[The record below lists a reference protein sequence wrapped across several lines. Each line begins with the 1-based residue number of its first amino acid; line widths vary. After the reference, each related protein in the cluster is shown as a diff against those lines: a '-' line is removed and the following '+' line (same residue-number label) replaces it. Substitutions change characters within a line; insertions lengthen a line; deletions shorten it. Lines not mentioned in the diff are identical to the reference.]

1 MEPADFRDGDYA
13 PSLIIGRGTG
23 VSFGRSRRQYRLRSA
38 ANGGLTSLT
47 TPPTLLISHTTRDKR
62 DHDLAHRLAA
72 GLQERGARVWI
83 APDSLPVGREWKE
96 GLVAGIMENCSHFL
110 VILSAASIQS
120 KWVLDEIQLARRR
133 YEKEPEFSVMSLA
146 TGTLEKFRNDE
157 FLNKF
162 QSVPYHTDFHAQLE
176 AVAQAAE
183 LRPSV
188 PDNVRALIAEKTR
201 DFVGREYVFDA
212 IGAFMKEN
220 PNGYFIIEGDPGA
233 GKSAI
238 LATFVQLSGCVAHFN
253 VRSQGINTAAQFL
266 ASACAQLISRFGLKY
281 ASLPP
286 EAAQNGQ
293 FLSKLLAEA
302 AEQLGKKESLVVA
315 VDALD
320 EVDMSAQQG
329 KGNILFLPS
338 ELPKNVYFVLT
349 RRQTPLP
356 FTVGAPQTLF
366 DLMAHRDL
374 GKRDIQEFI
383 RQQTARRAKLREWL
397 AEQSLEVEA
406 FVTQLSDLSQDNFM
420 YVRHVL
426 PEIERGVYAG
436 LKVSH
441 LPAGLM
447 SYYEDH
453 WRRMGMTAKPLPR
466 TKIQIV
472 YVLAEAHRP
481 VSRRLIARI
490 ANSAAV
496 PVDELAVQEVLDEW
510 DEFLREE
517 RADDLTQYSI
527 YHASFQ
533 DFLHRQDIVQAA
545 GVTLKGIGSLIAD
558 NMWDDLLGPAPA
570 NP

>member
-1 MEPADFRDGDYA
+1 M
-13 PSLIIGRGTG
+13 
-23 VSFGRSRRQYRLRSA
+23 
-38 ANGGLTSLT
+38 N
-47 TPPTLLISHTTRDKR
+47 TPPTLFISHTTRDKR

-83 APDSLPVGREWKE
+83 APDSLPVGKEWKE
-96 GLVAGIMENCSHFL
+96 GLVAGVMEKCSHFL
-110 VILSAASIQS
+110 VILSAASVQS

-133 YEKEPEFSVMSLA
+133 YEKEPALRVMSLA
-146 TGTLEKFRNDE
+146 TGSLEKFRNDE
-157 FLNKF
+157 FLKKF

-188 PDNVRALIAEKTR
+188 PDNVRALIAEKTS
-201 DFVGREYVFDA
+201 DFVGREYVFEA
-212 IGAFMKEN
+212 IAAFKNEN
-220 PNGYFIIEGDPGA
+220 PNGYFVIEGDPGA

-238 LATFVQLSGCVAHFN
+238 LATFVQRSGCLAHFN
-253 VRSQGINTAAQFL
+253 VRAQGVNTAAQFL
-266 ASACAQLISRFGLKY
+266 AGICAQLIARFGLKY

-286 EAAQNGQ
+286 EATQNGQ

-302 AEQLGKKESLVVA
+302 AAQLGKKESLVIA

-329 KGNILFLPS
+329 RGNILFLPG
-338 ELPKNVYFVLT
+338 ELPQSVYFVLT

-356 FTVGAPQTLF
+356 FTVSAPQALF

-374 GKRDIQEFI
+374 GKRDIQEYI
-383 RQQTARRAKLREWL
+383 RQQTNRRAKLRDWL
-397 AEQSLEVEA
+397 AEQALEVEA
-406 FVTQLSDLSQDNFM
+406 FVQQLSDLSQDNFM
-420 YVRHVL
+420 YVRYVL
-426 PEIERGVYAG
+426 PDIERGVYAG
-436 LKVSH
+436 LKVAH
-441 LPAGLM
+441 LPAGLT

-472 YVLAEAHRP
+472 YVLAEARRS
-481 VSRRLIARI
+481 VSRHLIARI
-490 ANSAAV
+490 AGSAAV
-496 PVDELAVQEVLDEW
+496 PVDELTVQEVLDEW

-517 RADDLTQYSI
+517 SSAGVTQYSV

-558 NMWDDLLGPAPA
+558 NLWGDLLGPTEASP
-570 NP
+570 

>member
-1 MEPADFRDGDYA
+1 
-13 PSLIIGRGTG
+13 
-23 VSFGRSRRQYRLRSA
+23 
-38 ANGGLTSLT
+38 
-47 TPPTLLISHTTRDKR
+47 
-62 DHDLAHRLAA
+62 
-72 GLQERGARVWI
+72 
-83 APDSLPVGREWKE
+83 
-96 GLVAGIMENCSHFL
+96 

-120 KWVLDEIQLARRR
+120 RWVLDEIQLARRR
-133 YEKEPEFSVMSLA
+133 YEKEPTPALRVISIA
-146 TGTLEKFRNDE
+146 TGSLEKFRNDE
-157 FLNKF
+157 FLKKF

-188 PDNVRALIAEKTR
+188 PDNVRALIEEKTR
-201 DFVGREYVFDA
+201 DFVGRDYVFDA
-212 IGAFMKEN
+212 IAAFMKEN
-220 PNGYFIIEGDPGA
+220 PNGYFVIEGDPGA

-238 LATFVQLSGCVAHFN
+238 LATFVRRSSCIAHFN
-253 VRSQGINTAAQFL
+253 VRAQGINTAAQFL
-266 ASACAQLISRFGLKY
+266 ASVCAQLIARFGLKY
-281 ASLPP
+281 SSLPP
-286 EAAQNGQ
+286 DATQNGQ
-293 FLSKLLAEA
+293 FLAKLLAEA
-302 AEQLGKKESLVVA
+302 AAQLGKKESLVIA

-329 KGNILFLPS
+329 KGNILFLPA
-338 ELPKNVYFVLT
+338 ELPKNVFIVLT

-356 FTVGAPQTLF
+356 FTVSAPQTLF

-383 RQQTARRAKLREWL
+383 RQQTARREKLRGWL
-397 AEQSLEVEA
+397 AEQTLEVEA
-406 FVTQLSDLSQDNFM
+406 FVKQLSDLSQDNFM
-420 YVRHVL
+420 YVRYVL
-426 PEIERGVYAG
+426 PDIERGVYAG
-436 LKVSH
+436 LEISH

-472 YVLAEAHRP
+472 YVLAEARRP

-490 ANSAAV
+490 ATSAAA

-517 RADDLTQYSI
+517 RSADLTQYSV

-558 NMWDDLLGPAPA
+558 NIWDDLLGPAPA
-570 NP
+570 GR